1 MNVIDNL
8 NTQAHIGFEMNNA
21 NGKLLMRIAN
31 MCSWMEKNDL
41 NIYIK
46 PLVGDGEKRKCRLE
60 YEMRLRILKY

>member
-1 MNVIDNL
+1 MNIHDKL

-41 NIYIK
+41 DIYIK
-46 PLVGDGEKRKCRLE
+46 PLVGEGEKRKHALKE
-60 YEMRLRILKY
+60 EMMMRIIK